1 MENEFRREV
10 FVLKPTSKEEKEKA
24 KLRVA
29 AYCRVSTDSEDQVH
43 SFIAQVKYYTDF
55 IRGREDMVLV
65 EVYADEGITGT
76 TTKKRDEFNRM
87 MRDCRA
93 GKVDRIYV
101 KSASRFARNALD
113 CIEYVRELK
122 KLGVSVF
129 FESDGIDTESMNH
142 ELVLYIKS
150 AFAQE

>member
-10 FVLKPTSKEEKEKA
+10 FVLKPTNKEEKEKA

-65 EVYADEGITGT
+65 EVYAE
-76 TTKKRDEFNRM
+76 M
-87 MRDCRA
+87 
-93 GKVDRIYV
+93 
-101 KSASRFARNALD
+101 
-113 CIEYVRELK
+113 
-122 KLGVSVF
+122 
-129 FESDGIDTESMNH
+129 
-142 ELVLYIKS
+142 
-150 AFAQE
+150 